1 MKKPIPMAFLLLG
14 LTLPVSACSS
24 PASSSASGSSGTSE
38 ASGYG
43 YSLKEDSAKGRAI
56 YPDEAIRILREIK
69 ARNAEN
75 GLSWPDDD
83 SYSAYYKYIRLGADG
98 TSEFDL
104 RYEDYVPGEYY
115 FRETEAPGAH
125 KAEGYFFDGGEFFH
139 GISDS
144 TRPEE
149 DGLPYYTPS
158 TVDAMEK
165 TAAGSPTIGEIYQ
178 EFTGIV
184 ESIEKSEL
192 VDVAEPRDFYCYS
205 AGPGNLYLNIVHD
218 RPSRT
223 MADERIIRRIVF
235 EDYFPVFAIDQ
246 TVVDIFGSDVYRN
259 EYRAASFAF
268 GTANV
273 RDNLAWYFIRRV
285 G

>member
-1 MKKPIPMAFLLLG
+1 
-14 LTLPVSACSS
+14 
-24 PASSSASGSSGTSE
+24 
-38 ASGYG
+38 
-43 YSLKEDSAKGRAI
+43 
-56 YPDEAIRILREIK
+56 
-69 ARNAEN
+69 
-75 GLSWPDDD
+75 
-83 SYSAYYKYIRLGADG
+83 
-98 TSEFDL
+98 
-104 RYEDYVPGEYY
+104 
-115 FRETEAPGAH
+115 
-125 KAEGYFFDGGEFFH
+125 
-139 GISDS
+139 
-144 TRPEE
+144 
-149 DGLPYYTPS
+149 
-158 TVDAMEK
+158 MEK

-205 AGPGNLYLNIVHD
+205 AGPGNLYLSIVHD

-223 MADERIIRRIVF
+223 MADERVIRRIVF